1 MSQTSTVHPGPS
13 AVLWTLAGAS
23 LLLASAALAVVLW
36 EPRALWIG
44 LFAGLLALV
53 SWGLFARVRARL
65 RARAGASA
73 ALADAGLILGALVV
87 LPLLGFAVLWIG
99 LLLILGLTWLLH
111 LVGLA

>member
-1 MSQTSTVHPGPS
+1 MGQTSTLHPGPNV
-13 AVLWTLAGAS
+13 VLWTLAASS
-23 LLLASAALAVVLW
+23 LLLASGALAVVLW

-44 LFAGLLALV
+44 LFAGLLGLV
-53 SWGLFARVRARL
+53 SWGVFTRVRTRL

-73 ALADAGLILGALVV
+73 ALADAGLILGAVVV

-99 LLLILGLTWLLH
+99 LLLILGVTWLLH